1 MAQLNKFTKQD
12 ITEPRQLAGIKR
24 GLAKNPVW
32 VISPKNPNV
41 EYTTEGLKLFTQQI
55 WC

>member
-24 GLAKNPVW
+24 GQAKDRKSV
-32 VISPKNPNV
+32 V
-41 EYTTEGLKLFTQQI
+41 
-55 WC
+55 